1 VVPLVSSG
9 GSFQIK
15 NIYDSPSS
23 SDPSHPFQTRPE
35 YSQPEF
41 VLADS
46 GNVTAILGKTA
57 TLNCRV
63 RAVGNRTVSW
73 LRHSDTHLL
82 TAGRYTY
89 TSDERFRAIH
99 KVLSEDYILQ
109 IAPVQRADSGLYECQ
124 ISSTPV
130 MSHIVSLQVTQPRTL
145 ILGGENVF
153 VEEGETMN
161 LTCLVKGN
169 TNPL

>member
-1 VVPLVSSG
+1 MIKLPL
-9 GSFQIK
+9 
-15 NIYDSPSS
+15 
-23 SDPSHPFQTRPE
+23 
-35 YSQPEF
+35 
-41 VLADS
+41 
-46 GNVTAILGKTA
+46 
-57 TLNCRV
+57 
-63 RAVGNRTVSW
+63 
-73 LRHSDTHLL
+73 LL
-82 TAGRYTY
+82 
-89 TSDERFRAIH
+89 
-99 KVLSEDYILQ
+99 LQ
-109 IAPVQRADSGLYECQ
+109 KADSGLYECQ

>member
-1 VVPLVSSG
+1 MVPLVSSG

-63 RAVGNRTVSW
+63 RAVGNRTVRQS
-73 LRHSDTHLL
+73 L
-82 TAGRYTY
+82 TNYEILVGHPMTY
-89 TSDERFRAIH
+89 FYDM
-99 KVLSEDYILQ
+99 V
-109 IAPVQRADSGLYECQ
+109 
-124 ISSTPV
+124 
-130 MSHIVSLQVTQPRTL
+130 
-145 ILGGENVF
+145 
-153 VEEGETMN
+153 
-161 LTCLVKGN
+161 
-169 TNPL
+169 